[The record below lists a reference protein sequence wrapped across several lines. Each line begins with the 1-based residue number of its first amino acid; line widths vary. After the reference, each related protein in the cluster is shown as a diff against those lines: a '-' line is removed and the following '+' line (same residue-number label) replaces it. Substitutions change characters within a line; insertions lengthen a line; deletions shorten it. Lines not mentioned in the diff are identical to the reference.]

1 MTHKRLD
8 VAAVLACVVT
18 AGGLLVV
25 GSGGT
30 TSAGSGRPSVESSDD
45 AGSVANQ
52 RGRLPRIRGSVGPG
66 STISV
71 SPRRVE
77 AGTYRFVVQ
86 DQSVMH
92 NWHIR
97 GEGVNRKTGITFIGT
112 KRFTADLS
120 TGRYR
125 IRCDAHPSTMRTR
138 LRVTSS

>member
-1 MTHKRLD
+1 
-8 VAAVLACVVT
+8 
-18 AGGLLVV
+18 
-25 GSGGT
+25 
-30 TSAGSGRPSVESSDD
+30 
-45 AGSVANQ
+45 
-52 RGRLPRIRGSVGPG
+52 
-66 STISV
+66 
-71 SPRRVE
+71 
-77 AGTYRFVVQ
+77 
-86 DQSVMH
+86 MH